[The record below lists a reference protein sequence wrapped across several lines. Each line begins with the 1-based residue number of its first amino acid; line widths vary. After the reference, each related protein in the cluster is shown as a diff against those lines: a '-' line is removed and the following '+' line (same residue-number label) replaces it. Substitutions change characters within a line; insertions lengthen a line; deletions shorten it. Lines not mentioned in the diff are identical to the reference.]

1 MHGNREP
8 GVEGRNPD
16 MGHHGASDA
25 ITLEDEC
32 RDGASRKTSH
42 AKRQTRRDGLSAAA
56 VAPEDA
62 IELGGERGEIDARER
77 LREVLRS
84 RKDVGDVGAHDHLM
98 KPVPAPS
105 MRVNRGHLLP
115 RTTVSSTTSA
125 RYALRLMTTV
135 PPMSRGQVRQG
146 GKEELRASVLKT
158 YLLRVRAE
166 KGERAVRQL
175 LAQAGI
181 DPTAV
186 DNERG
191 WVSSE
196 AAKRALRQ
204 VVQLLGNDALR
215 HRGEWTTHPE
225 ALGTLVRM
233 LRVAKQP
240 VDAYRYLAA
249 NAKEVTRVGTWEIE
263 ELGGANEKV
272 TAPIHSVRM
281 TYRPRDDANEDSADK
296 LDAEGEELLSASRE
310 GDLAAFPVI
319 WGLPEAEVV
328 REACISKG
336 GEASVYLIKW
346 RATRARTGP
355 AFAALAAFI
364 ACGALVGVVGGWGA
378 GLIAAFLA
386 GALGG
391 GAGLL
396 WDRSQDDKA
405 SRTFERNRIAALERG
420 LELRG
425 ELGATPGE
433 LTGTVLGGKFRIGR
447 KIGSGGIGVVYA
459 AEHTTLGHEVAVK
472 VLRGAA
478 AKDGGEIAR
487 LRREAYIQ
495 VHVEHP
501 NVVRVL
507 DLDQM
512 PDGSIY
518 VVMERLIGRSLADK
532 MAREGLLAPGFAIP
546 VFIGVCRALAAAHK
560 KGVVHRDLKPGNVFL
575 CEDGN
580 SKVLDFGMSK
590 LTTAESLTQ
599 TGYTLG
605 TPEYMAP
612 EQCIGANVEA
622 RTDLY
627 ALGVLMYEALT
638 GELPISAQNRRDL
651 LDLHQRQ
658 VPTAMRQK
666 RADLPIPEM
675 LDAAVMKCLK
685 KRMNERPKS
694 ATELELMLS
703 AIPLEGLPV
712 SYPPGTSR
720 KAPLQ
725 GAAKDVKDKR
735 DLVAKD
741 AREAREARETAAP
754 PRDKPSPPKPGAPI
768 DATTMPAFTSA
779 PPHPNGKPE

>member
-1 MHGNREP
+1 
-8 GVEGRNPD
+8 
-16 MGHHGASDA
+16 
-25 ITLEDEC
+25 
-32 RDGASRKTSH
+32 
-42 AKRQTRRDGLSAAA
+42 
-56 VAPEDA
+56 
-62 IELGGERGEIDARER
+62 
-77 LREVLRS
+77 
-84 RKDVGDVGAHDHLM
+84 
-98 KPVPAPS
+98 
-105 MRVNRGHLLP
+105 
-115 RTTVSSTTSA
+115 
-125 RYALRLMTTV
+125 
-135 PPMSRGQVRQG
+135 MSRSTVRQG

-166 KGERAVRQL
+166 KGERSVRQL
-175 LAQAGI
+175 LSQAGI
-181 DPTAV
+181 DPNVV

-204 VVQLLGNDALR
+204 IAQLLGNDALR

-225 ALGTLVRM
+225 ALGTHVRM
-233 LRVAKQP
+233 LRVARLP
-240 VDAYRYLAA
+240 IDAYRYLAA
-249 NAKEVTRVGTWEIE
+249 NAKEVTRVGTWELE
-263 ELGGANEKV
+263 ELGAEADHRGQ
-272 TAPIHSVRM
+272 APVHAVRM
-281 TYRPRDDANEDSADK
+281 TYRPRDENGDDNADK
-296 LDAEGEELLSASRE
+296 VDGEGEELLSAARE
-310 GDLAAFPVI
+310 GELGAFPLI
-319 WGLPEAEVV
+319 WGLPEAEVT
-328 REACISKG
+328 RESCISQGSDTCTYVVRWKP
-336 GEASVYLIKW
+336 L
-346 RATRARTGP
+346 RPRTGP
-355 AFAALAAFI
+355 IVGALAAFI
-364 ACGALVGVVGGWGA
+364 ACGALVAVAGGWMAGVV
-378 GLIAAFLA
+378 
-386 GALGG
+386 
-391 GAGLL
+391 AGLL
-396 WDRSQDDKA
+396 AGSLGGAAGYLFDRSQEDKA

-425 ELGATPGE
+425 ELEATPGE

-459 AEHTTLGHEVAVK
+459 AEHTSLGHEVAVK

-532 MAREGLLAPGFAIP
+532 MAREGLLTAGFAIP

-575 CEDGN
+575 CEDGM

-622 RTDLY
+622 RTDIY

-638 GELPISAQNRRDL
+638 GELPIIAQNRRDL

-658 VPTAMRQK
+658 VPTPMRQ
-666 RADLPIPEM
+666 RRPDLPIPEA

-694 ATELELMLS
+694 ASELELMLA
-703 AIPLEGLPV
+703 AIPLEGLPL

-720 KAPLQ
+720 KAPVRP
-725 GAAKDVKDKR
+725 AAPAPREVVKDPPQRTASDVPPQERGDRGDRADRR
-735 DLVAKD
+735 D
-741 AREAREARETAAP
+741 AP
-754 PRDKPSPPKPGAPI
+754 APSPTILVTSNVKEGGGVPP
-768 DATTMPAFTSA
+768 DATTMPAFATA
-779 PPHPNGKPE
+779 PSRPGEK